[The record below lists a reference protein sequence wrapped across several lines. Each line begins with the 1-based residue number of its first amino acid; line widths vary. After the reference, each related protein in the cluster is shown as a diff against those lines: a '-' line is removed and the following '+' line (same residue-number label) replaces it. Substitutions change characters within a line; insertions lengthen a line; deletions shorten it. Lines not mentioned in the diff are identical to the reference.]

1 MTDKS
6 ILLSGLAILALCAMG
21 AQAAVPAAAVH
32 GAAPVLSAR
41 PVDTIEGKLLMP
53 GHGTHPVQ
61 FKPGTVRLRM
71 AAGDI
76 DLDLA
81 ELQSVRYGS
90 ASGTAAAP
98 ATDAS
103 PDTCTIVT
111 VRNDILVGACPYR
124 DFQRLLK
131 ASGPAA
137 PDSKEHP
144 SAITFPG
151 NLPVPADASAPLWTL
166 KLSDGSLVHA
176 GPSAKSLRLE
186 DANGAFSLPAALVRG
201 IEPDAGTTNLLCIRL
216 ADAPYAVRSYIP
228 RGDFEAAIGPDRTF
242 SVPWN
247 AILSIATSGASANKT
262 DAPKT
267 TQRATATY
275 RDPATRAATTLPL
288 PGGFPVTVLSL
299 DTPAGTLLVPST
311 RIGRIARNPDRTW
324 TVSTVAGDILTGKLA
339 LPKLDAAAPA
349 PAAATAAP
357 AVPAAK
363 VSPDTLEAIDF
374 EDRAELA
381 IPEDALVWR
390 LAAGD
395 VLVAA
400 RGNPEAASPAAAPAT
415 APAAPAVGRI
425 AAVHASARAAAAL
438 PQPAADGAWPEKT
451 YTVVPL
457 ATGTP
462 FEIPSKLLDTVRFP
476 PIAALPPATVPAG
489 PSARLTDEVVF
500 PGGIFTLGR
509 EHGDGPADETPA
521 VSIQIAPFALA
532 NTPVTVAQFRAFVAD
547 TGYATTAELMSDPLT
562 WKNPGFAQTDDDPV
576 VCVSWVDA
584 VHYCNWRSKQAR
596 LAPAYTI
603 RDGGYRVTL
612 DLEAD
617 GYRLPL
623 EAEWEY
629 AARNG
634 GQDILFPWGT
644 TGVEDESAAM
654 AQANFTSIESP
665 LDPWSNTCP
674 VKALPAA
681 PSGLY
686 GMAGNVWEWC
696 QDMYDAKAYVSAYR
710 VGDILPLVNP
720 DPRDCPNGAIARV
733 IRGGSFKNPLFLLRC
748 TARAR
753 GFDQQVGRAHVGMRL
768 ARNAD

>member
-1 MTDKS
+1 MF
-6 ILLSGLAILALCAMG
+6 
-21 AQAAVPAAAVH
+21 H
-32 GAAPVLSAR
+32 
-41 PVDTIEGKLLMP
+41 
-53 GHGTHPVQ
+53 
-61 FKPGTVRLRM
+61 
-71 AAGDI
+71 
-76 DLDLA
+76 
-81 ELQSVRYGS
+81 
-90 ASGTAAAP
+90 
-98 ATDAS
+98 
-103 PDTCTIVT
+103 
-111 VRNDILVGACPYR
+111 
-124 DFQRLLK
+124 
-131 ASGPAA
+131 
-137 PDSKEHP
+137 
-144 SAITFPG
+144 
-151 NLPVPADASAPLWTL
+151 
-166 KLSDGSLVHA
+166 
-176 GPSAKSLRLE
+176 
-186 DANGAFSLPAALVRG
+186 
-201 IEPDAGTTNLLCIRL
+201 
-216 ADAPYAVRSYIP
+216 
-228 RGDFEAAIGPDRTF
+228 
-242 SVPWN
+242 
-247 AILSIATSGASANKT
+247 
-262 DAPKT
+262 
-267 TQRATATY
+267 
-275 RDPATRAATTLPL
+275 
-288 PGGFPVTVLSL
+288 
-299 DTPAGTLLVPST
+299 
-311 RIGRIARNPDRTW
+311 
-324 TVSTVAGDILTGKLA
+324 
-339 LPKLDAAAPA
+339 
-349 PAAATAAP
+349 
-357 AVPAAK
+357 
-363 VSPDTLEAIDF
+363 
-374 EDRAELA
+374 
-381 IPEDALVWR
+381 
-390 LAAGD
+390 
-395 VLVAA
+395 
-400 RGNPEAASPAAAPAT
+400 
-415 APAAPAVGRI
+415 
-425 AAVHASARAAAAL
+425 
-438 PQPAADGAWPEKT
+438 
-451 YTVVPL
+451 
-457 ATGTP
+457 
-462 FEIPSKLLDTVRFP
+462 
-476 PIAALPPATVPAG
+476 
-489 PSARLTDEVVF
+489 
-500 PGGIFTLGR
+500 GGIFTLGR

-547 TGYATTAELMSDPLT
+547 TGYATTAELMSDSLT

-654 AQANFTSIESP
+654 AQANFASIESP